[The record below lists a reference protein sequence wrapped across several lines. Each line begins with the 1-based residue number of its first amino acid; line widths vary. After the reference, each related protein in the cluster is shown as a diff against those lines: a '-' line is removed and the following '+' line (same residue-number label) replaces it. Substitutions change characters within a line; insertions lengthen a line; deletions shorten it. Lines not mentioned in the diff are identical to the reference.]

1 MSMTALVS
9 AFCRAYH
16 SGRSGAKIFDDTYAA
31 RLLTPEELGQI
42 GGHMA
47 AGETMQAVY
56 DRAIL
61 TEMAGACGLRLVRWL
76 GQEDVQRRYV
86 APCNAAGGRTPMAAP
101 ENVALCLLVK

>member
-16 SGRSGAKIFDDTYAA
+16 SGRSGAKIFDDTYAV

-61 TEMAGACGLRLVRWL
+61 TEMAGACGLRLVR
-76 GQEDVQRRYV
+76 
-86 APCNAAGGRTPMAAP
+86 
-101 ENVALCLLVK
+101 